1 MSMIERSCRRWKMSI
16 QAISVFGK
24 TPGATVV
31 CEDRYDVRLIQSQ
44 PETLADFA
52 TSEPDKVHGP
62 ECAASK
68 LSPLKEHAKR
78 ISPRNGE
85 EFDQIFDSAKVRM
98 PEYGAR
104 YPH

>member
-1 MSMIERSCRRWKMSI
+1 METVHSGHFIFS
-16 QAISVFGK
+16 FGK

-31 CEDRYDVRLIQSQ
+31 REDRYDVRLIQSQ

-68 LSPLKEHAKR
+68 LCPSRSVFSIP
-78 ISPRNGE
+78 
-85 EFDQIFDSAKVRM
+85 
-98 PEYGAR
+98 
-104 YPH
+104 